1 MIIAIECVFALRSKI
16 QIHTLSVVKVPKKA
30 NIAQWTGLMKSKSSR
45 GGVTRRRRSLESS
58 VRVPRNVYREK

>member
-16 QIHTLSVVKVPKKA
+16 QIHTMSVVKVPKKA
-30 NIAQWTGLMKSKSSR
+30 NTAQWTGLMKSKGNR
-45 GGVTRRRRSLESS
+45 GGVTRGRKSSESS

>member
-30 NIAQWTGLMKSKSSR
+30 NTAQWTGLMKSKSNR
-45 GGVTRRRRSLESS
+45 GGVR
-58 VRVPRNVYREK
+58 K